1 MSILDNIYEAM
12 MNGDIASIGQLT
24 EDALAE
30 NIEPKTIIDDSL
42 LKAMNE
48 IGELFKNGE
57 LFVPEVLMRA
67 QTLNMSMQ
75 ILEPLLKDGDIESKG
90 KIVMGTV
97 KGDLHD
103 IGKNLVILMLE
114 GAGYEVIDLGVDVSP
129 EKMVKAVKEH
139 NPNFVAMSAMLT
151 TTMVNMEKCIETF
164 KKEGIYDNLKVL
176 IGGAPVTTTYAE
188 KIGAYYSS
196 DASSAVDLANQLIAS

>member
-1 MSILDNIYEAM
+1 MLNKIYDAM

-24 EDALAE
+24 KDALDE
-30 NIEPKTIIDDSL
+30 NIVPKTIIDDGL
-42 LKAMNE
+42 LRAMNE

-67 QTLNMSMQ
+67 QALNMSMQ
-75 ILEPLLKDGDIESKG
+75 ILEPLLKEGDIDKKG

-114 GAGYEVIDLGVDVSP
+114 GAGYEVIDLGVDVS
-129 EKMVKAVKEH
+129 EQKIIDAVKEH
-139 NPNFVAMSAMLT
+139 NPDFIAMSAMLT
-151 TTMVNMEKCIETF
+151 TTMVNMEKCIEAI
-164 KKEGIYDNLKVL
+164 KGEGLYDNLKVL
-176 IGGAPVTTTYAE
+176 VGGAPVTNTFAE

-196 DASSAVDLANQLIAS
+196 DASSAVELANQLIAS

>member
-1 MSILDNIYEAM
+1 MLNKIYDAM

-24 EDALAE
+24 KDALDE
-30 NIEPKTIIDDSL
+30 NIVPKTIIDDGL
-42 LKAMNE
+42 LRAMNE

-67 QTLNMSMQ
+67 QALNMSMQ
-75 ILEPLLKDGDIESKG
+75 ILEPLLKEGDIDKKG

-114 GAGYEVIDLGVDVSP
+114 GAGYEVIDLGVDVS
-129 EKMVKAVKEH
+129 EQKIIDAVKEH
-139 NPNFVAMSAMLT
+139 NPDFIAMSAMLT
-151 TTMVNMEKCIETF
+151 TTMVNMEKCIEAI
-164 KKEGIYDNLKVL
+164 KSEGLYDNLKVL
-176 IGGAPVTTTYAE
+176 VGGAPVTNTFAE

-196 DASSAVDLANQLIAS
+196 DASSAVELANQLIAS

>member
-1 MSILDNIYEAM
+1 MSALDKIYQAM
-12 MNGDIASIGQLT
+12 MDGDVGSIGQLT
-24 EDALAE
+24 QEALDE
-30 NIEPKTIIDDSL
+30 NLQPKTIIDNGL

-48 IGELFKNGE
+48 IGELFKKGE

-67 QTLNMSMQ
+67 QTLNMSMK
-75 ILEPLLKDGDIESKG
+75 ILEPLLKEGDIETKG

-114 GAGYEVIDLGVDVSP
+114 GAGYEVIDLGVDVS
-129 EKMVKAVKEH
+129 EDKMIEAIKEH

-151 TTMVNMEKCIETF
+151 TTMMNMEKCI
-164 KKEGIYDNLKVL
+164 KAIKEEGLYDNLKVL
-176 IGGAPVTTTYAE
+176 VGGAPVTNIFAE

-196 DASSAVDLANQLIAS
+196 DASAAVELVNELIA